1 MMKMF
6 LFGLQNNN
14 FWGSFQVFKILL
26 RCAGR
31 IIKRIDWVVSDWNQS
46 FIGIQEE
53 GMGGFFILSRFPFVE
68 QIGFLLET
76 KKTKRWESFDLQLT
90 SSQHCSWIFNNNN
103 RIIIPIHNS
112 IQFIQNNPQVINW
125 ILIGTP
131 QKVFNLNV
139 FNNSREKAK
148 ECVAD
153 DKKKKSSDA
162 NDPFKVD
169 CPE

>member
-1 MMKMF
+1 MCSVCSVWSGNVSQFTHRSLLLISSISSHQDFGKNSFWWKWQQFENENWCYFKDWTGFWIAVMMKMF
-6 LFGLQNNN
+6 LFGLQKNH
-14 FWGSFQVFKILL
+14 FWGSFEEVFKILL

-90 SSQHCSWIFNNNN
+90 SSQHCSWIFNNN
-103 RIIIPIHNS
+103 
-112 IQFIQNNPQVINW
+112 
-125 ILIGTP
+125 
-131 QKVFNLNV
+131 K
-139 FNNSREKAK
+139 
-148 ECVAD
+148 
-153 DKKKKSSDA
+153 
-162 NDPFKVD
+162 
-169 CPE
+169 